1 MRVFVH
7 HWRVMMPMAVRLAGR
22 IVRAVRVLVMRVMDV
37 PMFVIHRFMCVF
49 MGVGLLL
56 SAFTASV
63 AAAIGGLRRD
73 EMHATFWSDP
83 ARARGRTV
91 PTV

>member
-37 PMFVIHRFMCVF
+37 PMLAQRI
-49 MGVGLLL
+49 
-56 SAFTASV
+56 
-63 AAAIGGLRRD
+63 RD
-73 EMHATFWSDP
+73 
-83 ARARGRTV
+83 
-91 PTV
+91 